1 MPDHPPHPP
10 HPLTGLK
17 VVELARILAGPWAG
31 QILADLG
38 AEVIKIESAA
48 GDDTRQWG
56 PPFVT
61 YADGSRDAAYFHAT
75 NRGKSS
81 VVIDFQTPEG
91 QAEVRRL
98 VADADVLIENFK
110 VDTLA
115 KYGLDYASLS
125 ALNPRL
131 VYCSITGFGQDGPYA
146 SRPGYDFIVQ
156 GMSGIMDLTG
166 NPDGPPQKIG
176 VAFADIMTGLYA
188 VIAIQAALAARAT
201 SGRGEHIDMALFDV
215 MTGVLANQAQNY
227 LVSGQVPRRMGNT
240 HPNIAPYA
248 VYPTSDGWFILA
260 VGNDGQFRR
269 FCEAMGLDVMA
280 RDARFTGNALRL
292 EHRAVLEV
300 LIAEATRLRPR
311 DDLLALLELA
321 GVPAGPINS
330 VADAF
335 ADPQIVARAMQQ
347 QFVAPDGQQI
357 AGVRTPIRFKH
368 MALKLGAAAPRL
380 GGDD

>member
-1 MPDHPPHPP
+1 MSEPT

-38 AEVIKIESAA
+38 AEVIKVESPA

-61 YADGSRDAAYFHAT
+61 YADGTSDAAYFHAA

-81 VVIDFQTPEG
+81 VVIDFATPEG

-98 VADADVLIENFK
+98 VADADVVIENFK
-110 VDTLA
+110 VGTLA

-125 ALNPRL
+125 ADNPQL

-146 SRPGYDFIVQ
+146 SRPGYDFIIQ
-156 GMSGIMDLTG
+156 GMSGVMDLTG
-166 NPDGPPQKIG
+166 DPDGPPQKIG

-188 VIAIQAALAARAT
+188 VIAIQAALAARAV
-201 SGRGEHIDMALFDV
+201 SGRGDHIDMALFDV

-227 LVSGQVPRRMGNT
+227 LVTGQTPRRLGNS
-240 HPNIAPYA
+240 HPNITPYA
-248 VYPTSDGWFILA
+248 VFPCQDGWFILA
-260 VGNDGQFRR
+260 VGNDSQFRK
-269 FCEAMGLDVMA
+269 FCAAMGLDA
-280 RDARFTGNALRL
+280 LAQDTRFTSNALRL
-292 EHRAVLEV
+292 EHRSVLEV
-300 LIAEATRLRPR
+300 LVAEATRLRTR
-311 DDLLALLELA
+311 ADLLELLEAA

-347 QFVAPDGQQI
+347 QFLTPDGQSI
-357 AGVRTPIRFKH
+357 AGIRTPIRFGH
-368 MALKLGAAAPRL
+368 MDLKLGAAAPKL
-380 GGDD
+380 PG